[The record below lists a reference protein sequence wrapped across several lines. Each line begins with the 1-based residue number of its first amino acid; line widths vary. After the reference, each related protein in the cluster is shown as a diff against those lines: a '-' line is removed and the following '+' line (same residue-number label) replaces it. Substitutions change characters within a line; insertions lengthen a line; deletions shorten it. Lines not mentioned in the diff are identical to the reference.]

1 MPHVLLSWSPTHTIS
16 AQKSGSPPI
25 SRRSK
30 SPPTNELASRLVAQ
44 GFAVTPRMI
53 GPVPGFEL
61 AGYDGEFLDAFS
73 GRRREILAYL
83 EKHGLPAT
91 REATQ
96 KATLHT
102 RRRKVEAGLAELVP
116 QWRAR
121 ARALG
126 LVRDEAALRP
136 PRPVEPETGREMA
149 LPVAPE
155 AGLTKNERRRR
166 RRSPAAPHL
175 EPVAETA
182 VRRRR
187 FRPSAPAERIAE
199 PETGVL
205 EAVARAVAHV
215 EERRTVIPAGDIRAL
230 VLGHAPGRYR
240 LEEIDAAIERLVA
253 EGELLET
260 VLRGSDRSFVTDRAV
275 KAERRILEAVRQ
287 GRTLAV
293 ALVPEETV
301 TARLAATRLTAGQ
314 ANAVRHVLGSGDVVV
329 GVQGRAGSGKTTMLK
344 EVAGLVEGR
353 PLIALAPSAAAAR
366 VLEKGAGVPTRT
378 LQWFLV
384 RYGDLS
390 DPDRLE
396 RAREDMDGGVL
407 VVDEASMIGT
417 VAMERLLALAGTL
430 GIARV
435 VLVGDTAQLKAVDA
449 GQPFALMQKRGM
461 ATAVMDEVLRQEDA
475 DLKEAVVRAREG
487 EAGEAMTR
495 LANRVTE
502 HRVEDLGAEA
512 ARAWLALGAEDREAC
527 AVLAPTHAVRREINA
542 AIREGLAQEGV
553 LTGRTLTIQRLV
565 DRRYTRI
572 EASVLANYEPGDTVV
587 FHRDAYGC
595 RADDVCTITGVG
607 DGWVVLDHADG
618 RERRFRPSGNAAR
631 NLGVHETVEI
641 EIRAG
646 DRVRWTRNRKARRRT
661 PALVNGEEAR
671 VLSIGPERVRL
682 LADDGTE
689 YSLARSDPH
698 LRHLDHAWSSTVH
711 GAQGK
716 TAKKVIAVLDAGHM
730 ANREMFYVEVSRA
743 SQGFTLL
750 TDDREALIECL
761 ETSPYVPDAA
771 LEALGED
778 LDGPIV
784 DPEAWAAVV
793 AAWEEVEREASGSP
807 PSSVPAYAGVMARL
821 AAFAAVEDLPAE
833 MRAFVDERLGAHEAS
848 RAAERQVRELIAG
861 LQDQPR
867 RWPELAWAARST
879 GHPAGDGPAWRTWR
893 DAGTAL
899 VDSARRRLA
908 GEEAPA
914 IPESDRRRLEA
925 ALAGVEKVR
934 LKDDAARFARD
945 WRALVERS
953 REKAVPVSLLADH
966 ADLSR
971 RGAALARSTGL
982 TAEERRAVE
991 AWQARHATE
1000 TALVDDFR
1008 SARQRAGMLAA
1019 WFADHVPL
1027 DGAGGVDPEDADVT
1041 RWRRDAEAHLRHMR
1055 SLLDTDGPHGP
1066 YIAAMPE
1073 ERDGIVT
1080 AGREVV
1086 ERLEALDRA
1095 TLLWRVC
1102 GIAGRARLEDRLP
1115 LDLAEW
1121 FGTLGEIR
1129 RAVDAAAPGDPVG
1142 RHLERWL
1149 ADDGRWRR
1157 DRHRVAEVVGLLRD
1171 LERSRPRYA
1180 DLRGDAQNR
1189 RAWRD
1194 GAEALDGAL
1203 ETVVALADHERRA
1216 HLAACGMTA
1225 QAFASLVGAVP
1236 LWRATDAALAGL
1248 DDWSGRAAE
1257 VLREGGEGPTIAQ
1270 EDVERAYALI
1280 EEGRKLVEEW
1290 AAHPSRT
1297 GDMAGARDAV
1307 DSVVRQLEAARLTAA
1322 CQAFAAL
1329 TWSVSRAHEEGG
1341 VHPLDAADYPRLLAA
1356 LEDLAGREGTPQATR
1371 DLMVDWRDADGR
1383 WRQERRET
1391 EATVARARVLA
1402 KTGPAPAAAD
1412 HPDADHPDAQAWRTE
1427 AAAMLTAARAMLADR
1442 SLKARHLDALAD
1454 ARHGLAAATATIET
1468 TLGALDRAALL
1479 QRVKEIED
1487 RAEAAGRLPCDL
1499 ADWPGL
1505 LEEVSA
1511 AVADGA
1517 PAAGTVRALARRLDD
1532 DRRWRRDRARLAK
1545 ALARLAEV
1553 ETNRPTFGGSGDDRA
1568 AWRAAA
1574 PAAAEEA
1581 GAAMDA
1587 IPEGERTAQL
1597 RALGTSPDAFRQRL
1611 ASVPSWMATDA
1622 ALDVLAD
1629 WRRRAGR
1636 LVGEAAE
1643 PGDPRWRRDATALLA
1658 EGRALPGA
1666 WKAGGLPARDMA
1678 GARDAVDSVVRQLEA
1693 ARLTA
1698 ACQAFA
1704 ALTWSVNRAREEG
1717 GVHPLDAADYP
1728 RLLAALDDLAE
1739 HEGTPQATRDLM
1751 VDWRDADG
1759 RWRAERRETE
1769 ATVARA
1775 RVLAKAGPAPA
1786 AADHPDARAWRT
1798 EAAALLT
1805 AARAMLADRSL
1816 KARHLDALAD
1826 ARHGLAAAAA
1836 TIETTFRAL
1845 DRAALLQRVKEIE
1858 DRAEAAG
1865 RLPCDLADWPGL
1877 LEEVSAAVAD
1887 GATADGT
1894 VRTLVRRLDDDRR
1907 WRRDRGRL
1915 AKALARLAEAEAN
1928 RPTFGGSGDDR
1939 VVWRAVAPA
1948 AAEEA
1953 RAAMDAI
1960 PEGERTAQLRA
1971 LGTSPDA
1978 FQQRLASVPSW
1989 MATDAAL
1996 DVLAD
2001 WRRRAG
2007 RLGEAAEPGD
2017 ALWRRDAAALL
2028 AEGRALP
2035 GAWKAG
2041 GLPARDM
2048 AGAGDVV
2055 KTEAERIDAMLLGDS
2070 LRALV
2075 RRADAINGE
2084 VRDHHRHPLDSPHMA
2099 PLREALR
2106 QLRDDPRLT
2115 AEDRTTVGAWRETL
2129 DGWDGERQR
2138 VHELVAEALA
2148 LQPGLQGSA
2157 ALSDAWRRRARML
2170 LEAVEAGSLNQEAHI
2185 RAAGASPRR
2194 LAYIVAALPER
2205 LAQDDAVREEA
2216 GRTRH
2221 LLEVRTA
2228 MRQLREAP
2236 FDVSR
2241 SVRWDGTEPLLRGDR
2256 LSWVD
2261 AEGRHDAVVEMVSH
2275 VTGPDVIDRLRIRPV
2290 GGTETR
2296 SLHAETLR
2304 PLADNV
2310 TCRRLL
2316 WPDETLRQ
2324 RERDRQ
2330 YPARNDAFPFA
2341 CEERVL
2347 PGDRI
2352 RWTMVRHA
2360 GPVQPPLEGDT
2371 AQVEAIVEAVEAGV
2385 NDVVG
2390 DGVTLRVVRS
2400 WGMQGAPAAG
2410 STIRQDMR
2418 SLFTR
2423 GCVRAPWDDETARE
2437 RRMAE
2442 TLREIEARRRG
2453 RSRGLSM

>member
-1 MPHVLLSWSPTHTIS
+1 MVATVHELASSATAVSYYEQDGYYARNDPEHRKASFWHGRAAGDLGLRGHVVPSRFESVLQGKVPKTDIRLGRIVEGERRHRPGWDITFSAPKSVSLEALVMGDVRVIRAHDEAVRATLDWIERDLLQTRGWDPATKRRPRVKADGMVVAGFRHLTNRDLDPQLHTHCVLANMTRSSDGAWKSIEPTS
-16 AQKSGSPPI
+16 L
-25 SRRSK
+25 RRSEK
-30 SPPTNELASRLVAQ
+30 LIGAHYRNELASRLVAQ

-149 LPVAPE
+149 LPVDPE

-166 RRSPAAPHL
+166 QRSPAAPHL
-175 EPVAETA
+175 EPVVETV

-187 FRPSAPAERIAE
+187 FRPAAPAERIAE

-215 EERRTVIPAGDIRAL
+215 EERRTVIPARDIRAL

-366 VLEKGAGVPTRT
+366 VLEKGAGVSTRT

-553 LTGRTLTIQRLV
+553 LTGGTLTIRRLV

-761 ETSPYVPDAA
+761 ETSPDVPDAA

-793 AAWEEVEREASGSP
+793 AAWEEVEREAAGSP

-848 RAAERQVRELIAG
+848 RAAERQVRELISG

-914 IPESDRRRLEA
+914 LPEGDRRRLGV

-953 REKAVPVSLLADH
+953 REKAVPASLLTDH
-966 ADLSR
+966 ADISR

-982 TAEERRAVE
+982 TAEERRAVD
-991 AWQARHATE
+991 AWQARHAAE

-1027 DGAGGVDPEDADVT
+1027 DGAGGVDPGDADVT

-1066 YIAAMPE
+1066 YIAAMLE

-1086 ERLEALDRA
+1086 ESLEALDRA

-1102 GIAGRARLEDRLP
+1102 GISGRARLEDRLP

-1157 DRHRVAEVVGLLRD
+1157 DRRRVAETVGLLRD

-1180 DLRGDAQNR
+1180 DIRGDAPDR
-1189 RAWRD
+1189 RAWRN

-1225 QAFASLVGAVP
+1225 QDFASLVGAVP

-1280 EEGRKLVEEW
+1280 EEGRRLVEEW

-1297 GDMAGARDAV
+1297 DDMAGARDAV
-1307 DSVVRQLEAARLTAA
+1307 DSVIRQLEAARLTAA
-1322 CQAFAAL
+1322 CQAFAAF
-1329 TWSVSRAHEEGG
+1329 TRSVNRAHEEGG

-1356 LEDLAGREGTPQATR
+1356 LEDLAEHEGTPQATR
-1371 DLMVDWRDADGR
+1371 DLMADWRDADGR
-1383 WRQERRET
+1383 WKAERRET

-1412 HPDADHPDAQAWRTE
+1412 HPDADHPDARAWRTE

-1454 ARHGLAAATATIET
+1454 ARRDLVAAAATIET
-1468 TLGALDRAALL
+1468 TFRALDRAALL

-1505 LEEVSA
+1505 LEEVPG

-1517 PAAGTVRALARRLDD
+1517 PADGTVRAFTRRLDD

-1545 ALARLAEV
+1545 ALARLAEA

-1611 ASVPSWMATDA
+1611 ASAPSWMATDA
-1622 ALDVLAD
+1622 ALDVLA
-1629 WRRRAGR
+1629 
-1636 LVGEAAE
+1636 
-1643 PGDPRWRRDATALLA
+1643 
-1658 EGRALPGA
+1658 
-1666 WKAGGLPARDMA
+1666 
-1678 GARDAVDSVVRQLEA
+1678 
-1693 ARLTA
+1693 
-1698 ACQAFA
+1698 
-1704 ALTWSVNRAREEG
+1704 N
-1717 GVHPLDAADYP
+1717 
-1728 RLLAALDDLAE
+1728 
-1739 HEGTPQATRDLM
+1739 
-1751 VDWRDADG
+1751 
-1759 RWRAERRETE
+1759 
-1769 ATVARA
+1769 
-1775 RVLAKAGPAPA
+1775 
-1786 AADHPDARAWRT
+1786 
-1798 EAAALLT
+1798 
-1805 AARAMLADRSL
+1805 
-1816 KARHLDALAD
+1816 
-1826 ARHGLAAAAA
+1826 
-1836 TIETTFRAL
+1836 
-1845 DRAALLQRVKEIE
+1845 
-1858 DRAEAAG
+1858 
-1865 RLPCDLADWPGL
+1865 
-1877 LEEVSAAVAD
+1877 
-1887 GATADGT
+1887 
-1894 VRTLVRRLDDDRR
+1894 
-1907 WRRDRGRL
+1907 
-1915 AKALARLAEAEAN
+1915 
-1928 RPTFGGSGDDR
+1928 
-1939 VVWRAVAPA
+1939 
-1948 AAEEA
+1948 
-1953 RAAMDAI
+1953 
-1960 PEGERTAQLRA
+1960 
-1971 LGTSPDA
+1971 
-1978 FQQRLASVPSW
+1978 
-1989 MATDAAL
+1989 
-1996 DVLAD
+1996 

-2017 ALWRRDAAALL
+2017 PLWRRDAAALL

-2035 GAWKAG
+2035 GAWKAD

-2099 PLREALR
+2099 PLREVLR

-2256 LSWVD
+2256 LSWID

-2304 PLADNV
+2304 PLAGNV

-2316 WPDETLRQ
+2316 WPDEALRQ

-2330 YPARNDAFPFA
+2330 YPVRNDAFPFA

-2347 PGDRI
+2347 PDDRI

-2360 GPVQPPLEGDT
+2360 GPVQPPIEGDT
-2371 AQVEAIVEAVEAGV
+2371 AQVEAIVEAVEPGV

>member
-1 MPHVLLSWSPTHTIS
+1 MVATVHELASSATAVSYYERDGYYARNDPEHRKASFWHGRAAGDLGLRGHVVPSRFESVLQGKVPKTDIRLGRIVEGERQHRPGWDITFSAPKSVSLEALVMGDVRVIRAHDEAVRATLDWIERDLLQTRGWDAATKRRPRVKADGMVVAGFRHLTSRDLDPQLHTHCVLANMTRSSDGAWKSIEPTS
-16 AQKSGSPPI
+16 L
-25 SRRSK
+25 RRSEK
-30 SPPTNELASRLVAQ
+30 LIGAHYRNELASRLVAQ

-149 LPVAPE
+149 LPVDPE
-155 AGLTKNERRRR
+155 AELTKNERRRR

-175 EPVAETA
+175 EPVVETV

-215 EERRTVIPAGDIRAL
+215 EERRTVIPARDIRAL

-287 GRTLAV
+287 GRALAV

-301 TARLAATRLTAGQ
+301 TARLAAARLTAGQ

-329 GVQGRAGSGKTTMLK
+329 GVQGRAGSGKTTMLR

-366 VLEKGAGVPTRT
+366 VLEREAGVPTRT

-396 RAREDMDGGVL
+396 RAREDMGGGVL

-553 LTGRTLTIQRLV
+553 LTGGTLTIRRLV

-689 YSLARSDPH
+689 YSLSRSDPH

-761 ETSPYVPDAA
+761 ETSPDVPDAA

-784 DPEAWAAVV
+784 DPDAWAAVV
-793 AAWEEVEREASGSP
+793 TDWEEVEREASGSP

-821 AAFAAVEDLPAE
+821 AAFAAVEDLPDE

-908 GEEAPA
+908 GAEAPA
-914 IPESDRRRLEA
+914 LPEGDRRHLEA

-945 WRALVERS
+945 WSALLTRS

-1008 SARQRAGMLAA
+1008 SARQRVGMLAA

-1102 GIAGRARLEDRLP
+1102 GIAGRARIEDRLP

-1121 FGTLGEIR
+1121 FGTLSEIR

-1157 DRHRVAEVVGLLRD
+1157 DRRRVTEVVGLLAD

-1180 DLRGDAQNR
+1180 DLRSDAPDR

-1236 LWRATDAALAGL
+1236 LWRATDAALTGL

-1257 VLREGGEGPTIAQ
+1257 VLREGSEGPTIAR
-1270 EDVERAYALI
+1270 ENVERAGALI

-1290 AAHPSRT
+1290 AAHLSRT
-1297 GDMAGARDAV
+1297 DDMAGAQDAV

-1329 TWSVSRAHEEGG
+1329 TWSVNRAHEEDG

-1371 DLMVDWRDADGR
+1371 DLMADWRDADGR
-1383 WRQERRET
+1383 WKAERRET

-1402 KTGPAPAAAD
+1402 KTGPGIV
-1412 HPDADHPDAQAWRTE
+1412 ADHPDAQ
-1427 AAAMLTAARAMLADR
+1427 
-1442 SLKARHLDALAD
+1442 
-1454 ARHGLAAATATIET
+1454 
-1468 TLGALDRAALL
+1468 
-1479 QRVKEIED
+1479 
-1487 RAEAAGRLPCDL
+1487 
-1499 ADWPGL
+1499 
-1505 LEEVSA
+1505 
-1511 AVADGA
+1511 
-1517 PAAGTVRALARRLDD
+1517 
-1532 DRRWRRDRARLAK
+1532 
-1545 ALARLAEV
+1545 
-1553 ETNRPTFGGSGDDRA
+1553 
-1568 AWRAAA
+1568 
-1574 PAAAEEA
+1574 
-1581 GAAMDA
+1581 
-1587 IPEGERTAQL
+1587 
-1597 RALGTSPDAFRQRL
+1597 
-1611 ASVPSWMATDA
+1611 
-1622 ALDVLAD
+1622 
-1629 WRRRAGR
+1629 
-1636 LVGEAAE
+1636 
-1643 PGDPRWRRDATALLA
+1643 
-1658 EGRALPGA
+1658 
-1666 WKAGGLPARDMA
+1666 
-1678 GARDAVDSVVRQLEA
+1678 
-1693 ARLTA
+1693 
-1698 ACQAFA
+1698 
-1704 ALTWSVNRAREEG
+1704 
-1717 GVHPLDAADYP
+1717 
-1728 RLLAALDDLAE
+1728 
-1739 HEGTPQATRDLM
+1739 
-1751 VDWRDADG
+1751 
-1759 RWRAERRETE
+1759 
-1769 ATVARA
+1769 
-1775 RVLAKAGPAPA
+1775 
-1786 AADHPDARAWRT
+1786 AWRT

-2115 AEDRTTVGAWRETL
+2115 AEDRTTVSAWRKTL

-2138 VHELVAEALA
+2138 AHELVAEALA

-2256 LSWVD
+2256 LSWID

-2304 PLADNV
+2304 PLAGNV